1 MKLLIWFLRAI
12 FKTNVL
18 FKQPASNLAV
28 KILIFVEVVSM
39 KNIRHF
45 LKTVTFWFVQKAF
58 LKKCKN
64 TIGTI
69 SGHKWWCNVH
79 WDSSLYIRTFCQ
91 RYINTYLYLYLYLSI
106 YFYIYIYIYALL
118 YILLIFLSIYLLI
131 YLSIYLSI
139 YLYKYIYTLLY
150 ILHILHPSW
159 QLRFQHFLCFSFHI
173 NSFRG

>member
-1 MKLLIWFLRAI
+1 MDSKLVEINQMKLLIWFWRAI

-28 KILIFVEVVSM
+28 KILIFVEAVSM

-91 RYINTYLYLYLYLSI
+91 RYINTYLYLYLYL
-106 YFYIYIYIYALL
+106 
-118 YILLIFLSIYLLI
+118 

-139 YLYKYIYTLLY
+139 YLFIYINIYIHCYIYY
-150 ILHILHPSW
+150 IYYTRPDNWDFNTFCVSPS
-159 QLRFQHFLCFSFHI
+159 I
-173 NSFRG
+173 

>member
-1 MKLLIWFLRAI
+1 MKLLIWFWRAI
-12 FKTNVL
+12 FKINVL

-28 KILIFVEVVSM
+28 KILIFVEAVSM

-79 WDSSLYIRTFCQ
+79 WDSSLYIRTFYQ

-106 YFYIYIYIYALL
+106 YLYIYIYALL
-118 YILLIFLSIYLLI
+118 YILLIFLSIYLFI
-131 YLSIYLSI
+131 YLSIYLFI
-139 YLYKYIYTLLY
+139 YINIYIHCYIYY
-150 ILHILHPSW
+150 IYYTRPDNWDFNTFCVSPS
-159 QLRFQHFLCFSFHI
+159 I
-173 NSFRG
+173 

>member
-1 MKLLIWFLRAI
+1 MKRLIWFLRAI
-12 FKTNVL
+12 FKINVL

-28 KILIFVEVVSM
+28 KILIFVEAVSM

-106 YFYIYIYIYALL
+106 YLSILL
-118 YILLIFLSIYLLI
+118 YIYMHCCIYYLSF

-139 YLYKYIYTLLY
+139 YLFIYINIYIHWYKYYIYYTRPDNWDFNTFCVSPF
-150 ILHILHPSW
+150 I
-159 QLRFQHFLCFSFHI
+159 
-173 NSFRG
+173 